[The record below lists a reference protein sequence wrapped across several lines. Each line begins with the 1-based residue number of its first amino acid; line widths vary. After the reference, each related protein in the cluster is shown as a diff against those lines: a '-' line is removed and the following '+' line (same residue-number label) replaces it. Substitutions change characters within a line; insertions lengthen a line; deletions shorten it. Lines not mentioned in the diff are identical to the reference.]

1 LRRGFGGS
9 VHLASHV
16 LPCSLE
22 AKEVDMEM
30 FLMAAVMSL
39 LAVAVS
45 AVLFAAA
52 TRDARPTAAKPAR
65 QPALEPQRF
74 FAAAAD
80 AGPAAEPAREAAVP
94 VEALLLKIEQHIR
107 LEQAAAESFLHTPS
121 GQSLHSR
128 TTSRLVN

>member
-1 LRRGFGGS
+1 
-9 VHLASHV
+9 
-16 LPCSLE
+16 
-22 AKEVDMEM
+22 MEM

-52 TRDARPTAAKPAR
+52 TREDRPSATSPAKRA
-65 QPALEPQRF
+65 ALEPQRF
-74 FAAAAD
+74 FASAAD
-80 AGPAAEPAREAAVP
+80 AAQAAAPGPEAESVP
-94 VEALLLKIEQHIR
+94 VEALLLQIEQHIR

>member
-1 LRRGFGGS
+1 
-9 VHLASHV
+9 
-16 LPCSLE
+16 
-22 AKEVDMEM
+22 MEM
-30 FLMAAVMSL
+30 FLMAMIMSL

-52 TRDARPTAAKPAR
+52 TRDERPEATRPVK
-65 QPALEPQRF
+65 QVALEPQRF
-74 FAAAAD
+74 FASPAD
-80 AGPAAEPAREAAVP
+80 AVPEVESGPGAEPVP
-94 VEALLLKIEQHIR
+94 VEALLLRIEQHIR

>member
-1 LRRGFGGS
+1 
-9 VHLASHV
+9 
-16 LPCSLE
+16 
-22 AKEVDMEM
+22 MEM

-52 TRDARPTAAKPAR
+52 TRDGRPEATRPATRAAV
-65 QPALEPQRF
+65 EPQRF
-74 FAAAAD
+74 FASAAD
-80 AGPAAEPAREAAVP
+80 AAPAALPGKEAGIVP
-94 VEALLLKIEQHIR
+94 VEALLLQIEQHIR
-107 LEQAAAESFLHTPS
+107 LEQAAAESFIHTPS

>member
-1 LRRGFGGS
+1 
-9 VHLASHV
+9 
-16 LPCSLE
+16 
-22 AKEVDMEM
+22 MEM

-39 LAVAVS
+39 LGVAVS

-52 TRDARPTAAKPAR
+52 TRGEHPEATSPAKR
-65 QPALEPQRF
+65 VALEPQRF
-74 FAAAAD
+74 FASAAD
-80 AGPAAEPAREAAVP
+80 AAPPAESRPEAEAVP
-94 VEALLLKIEQHIR
+94 VEALLLRIEQHIR

>member
-1 LRRGFGGS
+1 
-9 VHLASHV
+9 
-16 LPCSLE
+16 
-22 AKEVDMEM
+22 MEM
-30 FLMAAVMSL
+30 FLMAMIMSL

-52 TRDARPTAAKPAR
+52 TRDERPEATSPVKRA
-65 QPALEPQRF
+65 ALEPQRF
-74 FAAAAD
+74 FASAVDGA
-80 AGPAAEPAREAAVP
+80 PAAGTGPEAEPVP
-94 VEALLLKIEQHIR
+94 VEALLLRIEQHIR

>member
-1 LRRGFGGS
+1 
-9 VHLASHV
+9 
-16 LPCSLE
+16 
-22 AKEVDMEM
+22 MEM

-52 TRDARPTAAKPAR
+52 TRGERPEATTSPVKR
-65 QPALEPQRF
+65 VALEPQRF
-74 FAAAAD
+74 FASAAD
-80 AGPAAEPAREAAVP
+80 VAPAAGPEAETVP

>member
-1 LRRGFGGS
+1 
-9 VHLASHV
+9 
-16 LPCSLE
+16 
-22 AKEVDMEM
+22 MEM

-52 TRDARPTAAKPAR
+52 THGERPEATSPVKR
-65 QPALEPQRF
+65 VALEPQRF
-74 FAAAAD
+74 FASAVDTA
-80 AGPAAEPAREAAVP
+80 PAAEAGPEAEAVP

>member
-1 LRRGFGGS
+1 
-9 VHLASHV
+9 
-16 LPCSLE
+16 
-22 AKEVDMEM
+22 MEM

-52 TRDARPTAAKPAR
+52 TRDDRPSATSPAKR
-65 QPALEPQRF
+65 VTVEPQRF
-74 FAAAAD
+74 FASAASA
-80 AGPAAEPAREAAVP
+80 APAAEARPEAELVP
-94 VEALLLKIEQHIR
+94 VEALLLRIEQHIR

>member
-1 LRRGFGGS
+1 
-9 VHLASHV
+9 
-16 LPCSLE
+16 
-22 AKEVDMEM
+22 MEM
-30 FLMAAVMSL
+30 FLMAMIMSL

-52 TRDARPTAAKPAR
+52 TRDGRPEATSPVKRA
-65 QPALEPQRF
+65 ALEPQRF
-74 FAAAAD
+74 FASAVDGA
-80 AGPAAEPAREAAVP
+80 PAAGTGPEAEPVP
-94 VEALLLKIEQHIR
+94 VEALLLRIEQHIR

>member
-1 LRRGFGGS
+1 
-9 VHLASHV
+9 
-16 LPCSLE
+16 
-22 AKEVDMEM
+22 MEM

-52 TRDARPTAAKPAR
+52 TRDGRPAAAKPVR
-65 QPALEPQRF
+65 PPALEPQRF
-74 FAAAAD
+74 FAAAVD

-94 VEALLLKIEQHIR
+94 VEALLLQIEQHIR

>member
-1 LRRGFGGS
+1 
-9 VHLASHV
+9 
-16 LPCSLE
+16 
-22 AKEVDMEM
+22 MEM

-52 TRDARPTAAKPAR
+52 TRDEHGEATRPVK
-65 QPALEPQRF
+65 QPAQQPQRF
-74 FAAAAD
+74 FASAPSAVPPVDGAAKSKT
-80 AGPAAEPAREAAVP
+80 EPQLVP

-107 LEQAAAESFLHTPS
+107 LEQAAAESFLHSPT
-121 GQSLHSR
+121 GESLHSR

>member
-1 LRRGFGGS
+1 
-9 VHLASHV
+9 
-16 LPCSLE
+16 
-22 AKEVDMEM
+22 MEM
-30 FLMAAVMSL
+30 FLMAMIMSL

-52 TRDARPTAAKPAR
+52 TRDGRPEATSPVKRA
-65 QPALEPQRF
+65 ALEPQRF
-74 FAAAAD
+74 FASAAPPAPAQE
-80 AGPAAEPAREAAVP
+80 AGPEAEPVP
-94 VEALLLKIEQHIR
+94 VEALLLRIEQHIR

>member
-1 LRRGFGGS
+1 
-9 VHLASHV
+9 
-16 LPCSLE
+16 
-22 AKEVDMEM
+22 MEM

-52 TRDARPTAAKPAR
+52 THGERPEATSPVKR
-65 QPALEPQRF
+65 VALEPQRF
-74 FAAAAD
+74 FASAVDGAPA
-80 AGPAAEPAREAAVP
+80 AGPGPEAEPVP
-94 VEALLLKIEQHIR
+94 VEALLLRIEQHIR